1 MAASGDVISM
11 VHIAKRFDELVAIH
25 DASLGVGAGEIHAL
39 VGENGAGKTTLMNI
53 LYGLLPR
60 DGGDIR
66 LRGDPVAFAGAAQAI
81 AAGIGMVHQHFK
93 LAPSFT
99 VAENII
105 LGAEP
110 MRSLGRIDRSRAER
124 ETAELGRRFGLDLNP
139 RAAVGALPV
148 GLQQR
153 VEILKALYRDAA
165 ILILD
170 EPTAVLTPQETRE
183 LFSTMRRLAEHGRSI
198 IFITHKLREVLAV
211 SDRISVMRHGR
222 IIATEPNKGVTA
234 QHLASLMVG
243 RSVILR
249 VDKTKAHPSEDNL
262 LKVERLTALGDRGE
276 TAVSDVSFSVRAGE
290 IVGLAGV
297 QGNGQDELVQCI
309 AGMRRPVSGTVAILR
324 DVLRPFRP
332 LHSSRLG
339 PCLRS
344 RRPAPRGT
352 LVDEPGV
359 GKHDGRPPA

>member
-1 MAASGDVISM
+1 MA
-11 VHIAKRFDELVAIH
+11 HIAKRFDELVAIH

-66 LRGDPVAFAGAAQAI
+66 LRGEPVAFAGAAQAI

-110 MRSLGRIDRSRAER
+110 MRSLGRIDRGRAER

-183 LFSTMRRLAEHGRSI
+183 LFATMRRLAEHGRSI

-249 VDKTKAHPSEDNL
+249 VDKTKAHPSEDKL

-276 TAVSDVSFSVRAGE
+276 TAVNDVSFAVRAGE

-297 QGNGQDELVQCI
+297 QGNGQDE
-309 AGMRRPVSGTVAILR
+309 VSGAEE
-324 DVLRPFRP
+324 FRP
-332 LHSSRLG
+332 RALSEPDVILSYH
-339 PCLRS
+339 
-344 RRPAPRGT
+344 PAPI
-352 LVDEPGV
+352 V
-359 GKHDGRPPA
+359 RPLP